1 MENPNEILSSF
12 QAAITHN
19 APRIP
24 TIAPKTGAVEVSEDP
39 NAIDALINEIPDAE
53 VPNAE
58 VPDAEATV
66 QTWQEPE
73 QAPAGEPS
81 EEQQVPEQV
90 QEQTANPELLSV
102 QEASTEED
110 IYTPATSEADLKG
123 GFICKAIDFYP
134 NKEGEWT
141 QTYPCEF

>member
-1 MENPNEILSSF
+1 MPPIMENPNEILSSF
-12 QAAITHN
+12 QAALMHN

-24 TIAPKTGAVEVSEDP
+24 TIAPKTGAIEVSEDP
-39 NAIDALINEIPDAE
+39 NAIDALISEIPDAE
-53 VPNAE
+53 A
-58 VPDAEATV
+58 PDAEPTV

-73 QAPAGEPS
+73 RVPTGEQIS
-81 EEQQVPEQV
+81 EEQQPPEQV
-90 QEQTANPELLSV
+90 QEQTANPELLPV
-102 QEASTEED
+102 KEVSTEED

-141 QTYPCEF
+141 QTYPCKF